1 MSTFDIERRIT
12 PSQTAIEY
20 RCGCEKTGEKKPV
33 IVGYAAVFNS
43 ESRNLGGFVE
53 TIHPN
58 AFDEVLSEKP
68 DVVGVFNH
76 DKNVLLGRSSND
88 SLKLTTD
95 AYGLRYEITPPNT
108 QDARDVVELVRGGY
122 VVGSSFAFAVKRDGG
137 DAWSTDSKGMRK
149 REIRSVGLL
158 DDVGPVVRPAYGSS
172 SVVVSRRAFEMAL
185 GEANRPNQTMANAA
199 KRGLKLSDKHGSV
212 DSSLI
217 SVAERIANRE
227 IVTMEEVGLL
237 NEVQERCAAA
247 KSPAWTGSPAWIE
260 WQLAGGDSGQ
270 KWIQR
275 RHEVATEA
283 VIDIPD
289 ASTLQGDT
297 AQEVR
302 AETEEMSE
310 PTAGS
315 LSAANYDLYESL
327 EKVVEDNGQWPQGGP
342 DGAHYMKRSMFA
354 DQGMM
359 CSNCVFW
366 NSEGNC
372 DIVEGAIEEKGICK
386 LWVIPE
392 EKLKVEEPLAS
403 IGKDEAEPVAPRS
416 EPAAVEPAPAPEAP
430 TPRSVDTAAVIAKLK
445 ALALGAAANGTSR

>member
-137 DAWSTDSKGMRK
+137 DAWSTDPKGMRR

-199 KRGLKLSDKHGSV
+199 KRGLKLADKHGSV
-212 DSSLI
+212 DSSLL
-217 SVAERIANRE
+217 SAAERIANRE

-275 RHEVATEA
+275 RHEAATEA
-283 VIDIPD
+283 VISIPD
-289 ASTLQGDT
+289 ASTLQSDT
-297 AQEVR
+297 AAEVR
-302 AETEEMSE
+302 EEADEMPE

-354 DQGMM
+354 DQGMV

-372 DIVEGAIEEKGICK
+372 DIVEGAIEEKGICRH
-386 LWVIPE
+386 WIIPE
-392 EKLKVEEPLAS
+392 EKLKVEDPLAS
-403 IGKDEAEPVAPRS
+403 IGKEEAEPIAPRS
-416 EPAAVEPAPAPEAP
+416 EPAVVAAEPEAP
-430 TPRSVDTAAVIAKLK
+430 APRSVDTAAVIAKLK

>member
-1 MSTFDIERRIT
+1 MSNFEIERRIT

-137 DAWSTDSKGMRK
+137 DAWATDSKGMRR
-149 REIRSVGLL
+149 REIRSVSLL

-199 KRGLKLSDKHGSV
+199 KRGLKLADKHGSV
-212 DSSLI
+212 DDSLI
-217 SVAERIANRE
+217 AIAERIANRE
-227 IVTMEEVGLL
+227 IVTMEEVGML
-237 NEVQERCAAA
+237 NEIHERCAAA
-247 KSPAWTGSPAWIE
+247 KNPSWTGSPAWIE

-283 VIDIPD
+283 VISVPVAD
-289 ASTLQGDT
+289 TLQGDT
-297 AQEVR
+297 PSETR
-302 AETEEMSE
+302 AEEEEQGEMPE

-327 EKVVEDNGQWPQGGP
+327 EKVVEENGQWPQGGP

-354 DQGMM
+354 DQGMV

-372 DIVEGAIEEKGICK
+372 DIVEGKIEENGICRH
-386 LWVIPE
+386 WIIPE
-392 EKLKVEEPLAS
+392 EKLKIEEPLAS
-403 IGKDEAEPVAPRS
+403 IGKDDAEPVAPRS
-416 EPAAVEPAPAPEAP
+416 EPVAAEPESPAS
-430 TPRSVDTAAVIAKLK
+430 RSVDTAAVIAKLK

>member
-137 DAWSTDSKGMRK
+137 DAWSTDPKGMRR

-227 IVTMEEVGLL
+227 IVTMEEVGML
-237 NEVQERCAAA
+237 NEIHERCAAA
-247 KSPAWTGSPAWIE
+247 KNSSWTGSPAWIE

-275 RHEVATEA
+275 RHEVATES
-283 VIDIPD
+283 VISIPES
-289 ASTLQGDT
+289 STLQSDT
-297 AQEVR
+297 S
-302 AETEEMSE
+302 EEARDEDMAE

-327 EKVVEDNGQWPQGGP
+327 ERIAEEDGQWPQSGP

-354 DQGMM
+354 DQGMI

-372 DIVEGAIEEKGICK
+372 DIVEGKIEENGICRH
-386 LWVIPE
+386 WIIPE
-392 EKLKVEEPLAS
+392 EKLNVEDPLAS
-403 IGKDEAEPVAPRS
+403 IGKDDAEAVAPRS
-416 EPAAVEPAPAPEAP
+416 EPAVVVADPEAP
-430 TPRSVDTAAVIAKLK
+430 APRSVDTAAVIAKLK

>member
-1 MSTFDIERRIT
+1 MSTFDIERRVT

-20 RCGCEKTGEKKPV
+20 RCCGDKTDEKKPV

-53 TIHPN
+53 TIHPR

-122 VVGSSFAFAVKRDGG
+122 VVGSSFAFAVKKDGG
-137 DAWSTDSKGMRK
+137 DAWSTDPKGMRR

-212 DSSLI
+212 DNALL

-247 KSPAWTGSPAWIE
+247 KNPAWTGSPAWIE

-275 RHEVATEA
+275 RHELATEA
-283 VIDIPD
+283 VIEIPE
-289 ASTLQGDT
+289 SETLQDDT
-297 AQEVR
+297 LE
-302 AETEEMSE
+302 ETRDEDMEE

-315 LSAANYDLYESL
+315 LSAANYDLYEAL
-327 EKVVEDNGQWPQGGP
+327 EKSAEENGQWPQGGP
-342 DGAHYMKRSMFA
+342 SGAHYMKRSMFA
-354 DQGMM
+354 DQGMACM
-359 CSNCVFW
+359 NCVFW

-372 DIVEGAIEEKGICK
+372 DIVEGQIEEKGLCK
-386 LWVIPE
+386 LWIIPE
-392 EKLKVEEPLAS
+392 EKLKAEDPLAS
-403 IGKDEAEPVAPRS
+403 IGKEDAEPVAPRS
-416 EPAAVEPAPAPEAP
+416 EPVAAEPVPEAP
-430 TPRSVDTAAVIAKLK
+430 APRSVDTAAVVAKLK
-445 ALALGAAANGTSR
+445 AIALGAAANGLHR